1 MPIGGFVITCASGQ
15 REAAVARLEGQPG
28 VEVHGVD
35 EQGHIVVVMDTTTSA
50 DMDDIVFGL
59 QRDPLFLNVGL
70 VYLHAEDEADAIRR
84 GELDPGSPLA
94 SRRKKKNAD

>member
-1 MPIGGFVITCASGQ
+1 MPIGGFVITHAPGQ
-15 REAAVARLEGQPG
+15 REPAIAHLESLAG

-35 EQGHIVVVMDTTTSA
+35 GQGNIVVVMDTTTSS
-50 DMDDIVFGL
+50 DMDDLVFGL
-59 QRDPLFLNVGL
+59 QRDPLFLDVGL

-84 GELDPGSPLA
+84 GALDPGSPLD